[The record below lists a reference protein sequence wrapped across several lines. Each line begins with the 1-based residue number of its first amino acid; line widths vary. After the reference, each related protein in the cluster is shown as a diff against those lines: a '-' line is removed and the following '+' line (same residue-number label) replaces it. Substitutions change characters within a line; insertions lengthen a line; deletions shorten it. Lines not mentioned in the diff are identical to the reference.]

1 MLATNITIERK
12 KLSALLRAV
21 DEKRFAIPKLQREFV
36 WDGPK
41 AAKLLDS
48 IVRGMP
54 IGTVIVWQAP
64 RSQRLHLRQKYSVL
78 PPFNPDHSEVWFL
91 MDGQQRV
98 SVLYHVREGSTL
110 RNAGRRE
117 IDFSRVVLSLSGDSE
132 EARVRYRKPLDGE
145 FVSLS
150 DVLSSGWRRRLGH
163 FPSRKFA
170 RIENAREAILDY
182 PMFLTFLQA
191 PIEDVRE
198 AFRRINTQGMKIT
211 TADAIFS
218 RAEDLHLRDVLHEVR
233 DNLDE
238 AFCDL
243 DEQPILFAMLAA
255 RGESEPR
262 GEALERAL
270 KRLEAQV
277 SADPS
282 LKRSLERTWREL
294 RDCFGKAVD
303 YLRQNYKVLN
313 LSYVYSDYMI
323 AMLALFY
330 YRNGGR
336 GADAFERAQINR
348 WFWSTTVSS
357 RYSGR
362 NFNRYIR
369 KDVEYFKS
377 LAEGKR
383 SQFRFAPEADR
394 RDVTRAQ
401 YQSRTGITSAC
412 YSLLLLRKPVSIMD
426 DGLNEIPIE
435 RYATRTNRKDR
446 HHIFPAALMSRFE
459 QPPKDYNSVANI
471 ALLTAQE
478 NQQIGMKQ
486 PRSYLEA
493 TRTNEKTFR
502 AKMNRHMIPVG
513 DRCGVWEEELVT
525 GFRHFLKQRTNLLC
539 DALEE
544 LAGMPLFRQDE
555 RRERRSQDASR

>member
-1 MLATNITIERK
+1 MSATDITIQRK
-12 KLSALLRAV
+12 RLSALLRAV

-36 WDGPK
+36 WDGNK

-54 IGTVIVWQAP
+54 IGTVIVWRAP
-64 RSQRLHLRQKYSVL
+64 RSQRLHLRQKYHVL
-78 PPFNPDHSEVWFL
+78 PQFNPDHPEVWFL

-117 IDFSRVVLSLSGDSE
+117 IDFSRVVLSLNGDAE
-132 EARVRYRKPLDGE
+132 EPRVRYRKPLDDE

-150 DVLSSGWRRRLGH
+150 DVLSGGWRRRLGH
-163 FPSRKFA
+163 LPTRKFA
-170 RIENAREAILDY
+170 RVERTRQAILDY
-182 PMFLTFLQA
+182 PMFLTFLEA

-238 AFCDL
+238 AFCDI
-243 DEQPILFAMLAA
+243 DEQPVLFAMLAA

-277 SADPS
+277 SRDPS

-303 YLRQNYKVLN
+303 YLRQNFKVLN

-330 YRNGGR
+330 YRNGSR
-336 GADAFERAQINR
+336 GADAFQREQIKR

-369 KDVEYFKS
+369 RDVEYFRG

-383 SQFRFAPEADR
+383 RQFRFVPEADR
-394 RDVTRAQ
+394 RDLTRAQ

-412 YSLLLLRKPVSIMD
+412 YSLLMLHKPVSIMD

-446 HHIFPAALMSRFE
+446 HHIFPAALMSANE
-459 QPPKDYNSVANI
+459 QPPKDYNSIANI

-478 NQQIGMKQ
+478 NQGIGKKQ
-486 PRSYLEA
+486 PRLYLDGA
-493 TRTNEKTFR
+493 WTNERTFK
-502 AKMNRHMIPVG
+502 AKMDRHLIPFA
-513 DRCGVWEEELVT
+513 DDCGVWERDLVK
-525 GFRHFLKQRTNLLC
+525 GFQRFLRQRTDLLC
-539 DALEE
+539 EALEAE
-544 LAGMPLFRQDE
+544 AGMALFRRDE
-555 RRERRSQDASR
+555 RRRHGR